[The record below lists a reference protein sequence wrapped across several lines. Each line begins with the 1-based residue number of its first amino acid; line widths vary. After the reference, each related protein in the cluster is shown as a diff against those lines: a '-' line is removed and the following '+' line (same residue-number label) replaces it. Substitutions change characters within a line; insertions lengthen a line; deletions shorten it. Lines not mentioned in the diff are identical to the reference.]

1 MRDVAVRAQVLELQP
16 EEVRGA
22 LVSRLGLRQRARE
35 GGEAGAR
42 QLLRQMRHIQ
52 LDPLDVLGQNA
63 ELVAF
68 ARLPGLKRGELF
80 GHLLPGGAFEHFAK
94 EACLLPAEVFP
105 AYRDRAVQAPWWRL
119 GDRLAR
125 LDAGLIQD
133 VLDEV
138 RARGPSAPGDLTD
151 RGAVRPIDW
160 SGWMGTGKAVT
171 MALEVLR
178 TRCELV
184 VAGRRGRQK
193 VYDLPERAL
202 GHHASAPPP
211 PDVDRWAVLDRVT
224 AAGGLLAESSGP
236 WWSALSG
243 VRLSGLP
250 GRLVEEGAL
259 RRVRVKGASRTYLMA
274 PDFLSGE
281 AELPDDGA
289 MRVLAPLD
297 PLIWDRALVKAAF
310 GFDYVWEVYKPAS
323 ARRFGWYVCPLF
335 HQGELV
341 GRIEARIE
349 AEAKTKGKPRG
360 DGPRLRVD
368 RLWEEPGRRIDLDAL
383 RHTLADHAARCD
395 AVLGTIPPAEPTPG

>member
-1 MRDVAVRAQVLELQP
+1 
-16 EEVRGA
+16 
-22 LVSRLGLRQRARE
+22 
-35 GGEAGAR
+35 
-42 QLLRQMRHIQ
+42 
-52 LDPLDVLGQNA
+52 
-63 ELVAF
+63 
-68 ARLPGLKRGELF
+68 
-80 GHLLPGGAFEHFAK
+80 
-94 EACLLPAEVFP
+94 
-105 AYRDRAVQAPWWRL
+105 
-119 GDRLAR
+119 
-125 LDAGLIQD
+125 
-133 VLDEV
+133 
-138 RARGPSAPGDLTD
+138 
-151 RGAVRPIDW
+151 
-160 SGWMGTGKAVT
+160 

-243 VRLSGLP
+243 LRLSGLP

-274 PDFLSGE
+274 PDFLGE
-281 AELPDDGA
+281 AELPDDGV

-323 ARRFGWYVCPLF
+323 ARRFGWYVCPLL
-335 HQGELV
+335 HQG
-341 GRIEARIE
+341 RAR
-349 AEAKTKGKPRG
+349 
-360 DGPRLRVD
+360 GPRRGPD
-368 RLWEEPGRRIDLDAL
+368 RDRDQDEGQACAAAARACGWTACGRSPGAGSILTPCATRSGITPPAATPSWDRS
-383 RHTLADHAARCD
+383 RPQSQRLADVLTGACGKIGLGQEGPPPCCSAARRTCSSRSPQTRG
-395 AVLGTIPPAEPTPG
+395 APTPTKRPC